1 VVCGSV
7 PGSTVVDVVVGATVV
22 DVVEVVEVVDV
33 DVATRAA
40 TSGREDEHAAR
51 MSAAAAAARL
61 R

>member
-1 VVCGSV
+1 MEVV
-7 PGSTVVDVVVGATVV
+7 VVDVVDVV
-22 DVVEVVEVVDV
+22 DVVEVVDV